1 MYYIDSMEKR
11 NTTMMTF
18 KAINENTVVATNAL
32 REVQIYRIVSDE
44 FDRNEW
50 MVYTPK
56 GRLDDDVIY
65 EGPFASFD
73 AARRDAEANVGFNM
87 NWPR

>member
-1 MYYIDSMEKR
+1 MEKR

-18 KAINENTVVATNAL
+18 TAVNEITAMATNSL
-32 REVQIYRIVSDE
+32 REVYIDRIVTDE

-56 GRLDDDVIY
+56 GRLDDMVISS
-65 EGPFASFD
+65 GPFASFD